1 MSSTM
6 APAHGKPPAKIGAVV
21 AGRLML
27 RHMAHVD
34 RPPSRPLLR
43 PKEPDVLDDKNA
55 VTFLFTDIE
64 GSTRLWEQQPAL
76 MQAALRRHDEMA
88 HAAVAAHGGTMV
100 KMTGDGLHAAFAQ
113 PLAALHAARDF
124 ALALA
129 DPGNGLELPLIARCG
144 LHLGYDEKRAGDFF
158 GRAVNRAARIMQCA
172 HGGQILMSHAV
183 AERVRVSLT
192 GEGADLLDLGLVR
205 LRDLS
210 EPERVHQLVQPGLR
224 EQFPALRSLASTP
237 NNLSQQ
243 LNSFIG
249 REREL
254 VDLQALLAKQRLV
267 TLIGLGGI
275 GKTRLSM
282 QLAAQVLDDYPD
294 GVWFVELAPLADPQ
308 LVPQAVASVLG
319 VKEDAGRPITEAL
332 TRFVQDRRLL
342 ITFDNCEHVVQAC
355 ADLANQLLRASPSVK
370 LLASSREALQIA
382 GEVTYPVPPL
392 GVPDHRHVPTVADVA
407 AQESVRLFVDRVRV
421 AQPAFVVDEDNALAV
436 GQICRQ
442 LDGIPL
448 ALELAAARA
457 RQMSVTT
464 LASRIGDRF
473 KLLTNG
479 DRSALPRQQT
489 LRALIDWSHDLLSEP
504 ERSLFRRLSVF
515 AGGWTLEAAEAVCAD
530 ESLPKDDILDNLGRL
545 VEKSLISVDLETD
558 RYRMLETVRQY
569 AKESLELVES
579 LPAYWARHFDYYLGV
594 AENAAQHL
602 TGPEQSDWIARL
614 GRERENILA
623 AHSKLVMKQA
633 SSPDVARLVDAL
645 RIYWIASGNVGIGL
659 RYSIDA
665 LDFVPKGVGDAD
677 RCLVL
682 FSAGQLCYF
691 VGLYV
696 RSRSLLEEC
705 SALAEKLGDA
715 EAVVRSLETLGAAS
729 LGANDLEGAQTYLE
743 RAVEYA
749 RRNLGGRGLAIVL
762 TTLAQL
768 FRSRGQY
775 SDAYKVYL
783 EVLGIVQIS
792 GHAVM
797 QAFSLI
803 NVVMVEIELERYS
816 EAAQHLKCAVEM
828 AGDINSPI
836 VTQSILDA
844 SAGLA
849 SELGEWSL
857 AIALFER
864 SDEFSKTT
872 GCARDPADSG
882 FLEGR
887 MRRARQMLCN
897 LTDAHPQRYSFD
909 LNSEEEA
916 ILQSLITWITSLDK
930 AEAVRGSTRTALDLD

>member
-1 MSSTM
+1 MSSGLAS
-6 APAHGKPPAKIGAVV
+6 APGKEPAKIASVV
-21 AGRLML
+21 AGISLL
-27 RHMAHVD
+27 RQMVQAD
-34 RPPSRPLLR
+34 RPPGRPLLR
-43 PKEPDVLDDKNA
+43 AKEPDVLDDKNA

-64 GSTRLWEQQPAL
+64 GSTRLWEEQPAL

-88 HAAVAAHGGTMV
+88 KAAVAAHGGTII

-113 PLAALHAARDF
+113 PLHALHAARDF

-129 DPGNGLELPLIARCG
+129 DPDNGLELPLIARSG
-144 LHLGYDEKRAGDFF
+144 MHLGYDEKRAGDFF

-172 HGGQILMSHAV
+172 HGGQILMSQAV
-183 AERVRVSLT
+183 AERVRPVLT
-192 GEGADLLDLGLVR
+192 GEGAGLLDLGLVR

-210 EPERVHQLVQPGLR
+210 EPERIHQLVQPGLR
-224 EQFPALRSLASTP
+224 DQFPALRSLASTP
-237 NNLSQQ
+237 NNLAQQ

-254 VDLQALLAKQRLV
+254 VELQGLLSRQRLV

-355 ADLANQLLRASPSVK
+355 ADLASQLLRASPSVK

-382 GEVTYPVPPL
+382 GEVTYAVPPL

-457 RQMSVTT
+457 RQMSVATI
-464 LASRIGDRF
+464 ASRIGDRF

-504 ERSLFRRLSVF
+504 ERALFRRLSVF

-530 ESLPKDDILDNLGRL
+530 DSLPKDEILDNLGRL
-545 VEKSLISVDLETD
+545 VEKSLISVDLQTD

-569 AKESLELVES
+569 GRERLQLADEVSRHSTLHLEYFLIISE
-579 LPAYWARHFDYYLGV
+579 V
-594 AENAAQHL
+594 ASKHL
-602 TGPEQSDWIARL
+602 TGESQGDWLRKL
-614 GRERENILA
+614 DVDRENLLT
-623 AHSKLVMKQA
+623 AHA
-633 SSPDVARLVDAL
+633 SGLQGFPGNPAGVRLVDAL
-645 RIYWIASGNVGIGL
+645 RVYWVVTGLYGLGL
-659 RYSIDA
+659 R
-665 LDFVPKGVGDAD
+665 LTFEVMERFPVGTRSRE
-677 RCLVL
+677 RCIVL
-682 FSAGQLCYF
+682 YAAGQLCIF
-691 VGLYV
+691 VGLY
-696 RSRSLLEEC
+696 SRAKLILDEC
-705 SALAEKLGDA
+705 LGIAREIGDRDM
-715 EAVVRSLETLGAAS
+715 VGQTLDRLGAACW
-729 LGANDLEGAQTYLE
+729 GANDLELAGRFLDEAVSFAREHWTSRDLAVTLTSAAQFYRSQKLFAAAQSLYLE
-743 RAVEYA
+743 AAEIFRDSGDNFAYA
-749 RRNLGGRGLAIVL
+749 FLIAN
-762 TTLAQL
+762 
-768 FRSRGQY
+768 
-775 SDAYKVYL
+775 
-783 EVLGIVQIS
+783 
-792 GHAVM
+792 AVM
-797 QAFSLI
+797 AD
-803 NVVMVEIELERYS
+803 IELGKLTSAAARLAHGIYVGR
-816 EAAQHLKCAVEM
+816 EA
-828 AGDINSPI
+828 NSLA
-836 VTQSILDA
+836 VTQCLLDA
-844 SAGLA
+844 AAGLSA
-849 SELGEWSL
+849 EFRDWHRAAELFGMAEKL
-857 AIALFER
+857 ARQI
-864 SDEFSKTT
+864 
-872 GCARDPADSG
+872 GCVRDPADQA
-882 FLEGR
+882 FLVGRMDTTRTSLGAGEFQDRIEGR
-887 MRRARQMLCN
+887 GTCRFSWETL
-897 LTDAHPQRYSFD
+897 YVD
-909 LNSEEEA
+909 LE
-916 ILQSLITWITSLDK
+916 TWIASQQ
-930 AEAVRGSTRTALDLD
+930 VTRPEVGVNAKPVDQE

>member
-21 AGRLML
+21 AGSLLL

-76 MQAALRRHDEMA
+76 MQAALRRHDAMA

-183 AERVRVSLT
+183 AERVRASLA

-254 VDLQALLAKQRLV
+254 VDLQALLAQQRLV

-382 GEVTYPVPPL
+382 GEVTYAVPPL
-392 GVPDHRHVPTVADVA
+392 GVPNHRHVPTVADVA

-504 ERSLFRRLSVF
+504 ERALFRRLSVF

-545 VEKSLISVDLETD
+545 VEKSLISVDLQTD

-569 AKESLELVES
+569 GRERLEIAAEHSLRGKLHLDYFLKLAEIAAK
-579 LPAYWARHFDYYLGV
+579 
-594 AENAAQHL
+594 HL
-602 TGPEQSDWIARL
+602 TGVSQSDWLRKLDA
-614 GRERENILA
+614 ERENLLA
-623 AHSKLVMKQA
+623 AHA
-633 SSPDVARLVDAL
+633 SGLQISPGDPAGVRLVDAL
-645 RIYWIASGNVGIGL
+645 RVYWVVTGL
-659 RYSIDA
+659 YGLGMRLTLEVLERLPAKQSSHE
-665 LDFVPKGVGDAD
+665 
-677 RCLVL
+677 RCVVL
-682 FSAGQLCYF
+682 YAAGQLCIF
-691 VGLYV
+691 VGLY
-696 RSRSLLEEC
+696 SRAKSMLEEC
-705 SALAEKLGDA
+705 LAIAREIDDLNMVGQTLD
-715 EAVVRSLETLGAAS
+715 RLGAACW
-729 LGANDLEGAQTYLE
+729 GANDLELAGSFLDEAVAFTRENWTSRDLAVTLTSAAQFYRSQGLFSPAQSLYME
-743 RAVEYA
+743 AAEIVRDSGDNFAFAFLLVNAVMADVE
-749 RRNLGGRGLAIVL
+749 LGQLASAATRLAEAVRIGRGANSLAITQCVL
-762 TTLAQL
+762 DAAAGLAAECC
-768 FRSRGQY
+768 
-775 SDAYKVYL
+775 DW
-783 EVLGIVQIS
+783 
-792 GHAVM
+792 H
-797 QAFSLI
+797 
-803 NVVMVEIELERYS
+803 
-816 EAAQHLKCAVEM
+816 CAVELYGM
-828 AGDINSPI
+828 SE
-836 VTQSILDA
+836 T
-844 SAGLA
+844 LA
-849 SELGEWSL
+849 RQ
-857 AIALFER
+857 I
-864 SDEFSKTT
+864 
-872 GCARDPADSG
+872 GCVRDPADQSFLG
-882 FLEGR
+882 SRIEAARNALGPGQYKEQLEGR
-887 MRRARQMLCN
+887 GVGRFAIETIFTDLEVW
-897 LTDAHPQRYSFD
+897 LTSQ
-909 LNSEEEA
+909 
-916 ILQSLITWITSLDK
+916 QITGFVRKVIAK
-930 AEAVRGSTRTALDLD
+930 AVGQE

>member
-21 AGRLML
+21 AGSLLL

-76 MQAALRRHDEMA
+76 MQAALRRHDAMA

-183 AERVRVSLT
+183 AERVRASLT

-254 VDLQALLAKQRLV
+254 VDLQALLARQRLV

-355 ADLANQLLRASPSVK
+355 ADLANHLLRASPTVK

-504 ERSLFRRLSVF
+504 ERALFRRLSVF

-633 SSPDVARLVDAL
+633 KPRDVARLVDSL
-645 RIYWIASGNVGIGL
+645 RTFWVVSGNAGVGV
-659 RYSIDA
+659 RFSIDA
-665 LDFVPKGVGDAD
+665 LEYLPPESDDAD

-691 VGLYV
+691 VGLYA
-696 RSRSLLEEC
+696 RSRTLLEEC
-705 SALAEKLGDA
+705 SEIATRIGDVDT
-715 EAVVRSLETLGAAS
+715 VVRSLESLGAAS
-729 LGANDLEGAQTYLE
+729 WGAHDLDGAQSHLE
-743 RAVEYA
+743 KAVQYA
-749 RRNLGGRGLAIVL
+749 RKNLSGRGLAIVL
-762 TTLAQL
+762 TTLAQIY
-768 FRSRGQY
+768 RSNSRY
-775 SDAYKVYL
+775 RDAYHVYL
-783 EVLGIVQIS
+783 EALEIVRLCGDRFS
-792 GHAVM
+792 
-797 QAFSLI
+797 QAFSLV
-803 NVVMVEIELERYS
+803 NVVMTQVE
-816 EAAQHLKCAVEM
+816 LKQLPDAIRDFKG
-828 AGDINSPI
+828 AIAIGRDIKSPM
-836 VTQSILDA
+836 VTQSLLDA
-844 SAGLA
+844 AAGLA
-849 SELGEWSL
+849 SELSYWSL
-857 AIALFER
+857 SISLLNG
-864 SDEFSKTT
+864 SDEMAKKT
-872 GCARDPADSG
+872 GCVRDPADQK

-887 MRRARQMLCN
+887 IRIAEQMLRHDS
-897 LTDAHPQRYSFD
+897 TEVDPQYLVDIGSGD
-909 LNSEEEA
+909 EA
-916 ILQSLITWITSLDK
+916 ILAKLAEWIASVELSNSRRLPTK
-930 AEAVRGSTRTALDLD
+930 QVLDLG